1 MTVAMRAS
9 DACPADAVFA
19 RLIEGTL
26 AGDGL
31 RQLEAHCDGCEACAR
46 ALAELARTITPARG
60 DWLGGRYRI
69 LEPLAAGG
77 MGVVDTA
84 FDTKLQRKVAIKRL
98 REATGGPTAER
109 RRKRFLREA
118 QMLASLSHPN
128 VLTVHDVG
136 EIEREIYV
144 VMELVDGWPM
154 SRWISE
160 AQPRPGWQQIV
171 DMYLQVGRGLSA
183 AHQLGVVHRDVK
195 PENILVGR
203 SGRVLIGDFGLAGLT
218 DAREASVDPADEHSG
233 LTQTGAMLGTPAYM
247 APELHDGKP
256 SDLLSDQFS
265 FCVSLHESLHG
276 HRPFRGQTAGDIA
289 AAMRA
294 GPPPAGADGVPR
306 AIDRVLATGLAADPA
321 RRHPS
326 MDALLASLQ
335 RARDPRTVR
344 PLVVAGAAV
353 VLAVLAAVVV
363 TVTRRS
369 SASAPP
375 AATLPPRI
383 AAEAA
388 KPDGPPIATLPPP
401 AQHPA
406 VPPPPAIATA
416 SHPHANRSATAKRT
430 AQALVAQRFREH
442 NPQIDPQLLL
452 YLADRAHADRNG
464 ADCITAMS
472 QMPANAWP
480 PALSDRALRRRA
492 ACEML
497 RGNCEQG
504 RRLLARLDGAE
515 GARTA
520 LLANCPAAALP
531 KIEDGIRA
539 VAVQADEAR
548 YAGNK
553 PARRKELDQVLQRQ
567 AATADIQACFRNR
580 RASRAC
586 GPRLAL
592 LARSYQVLAESFL
605 VAGDCATGARLDVLH
620 SQARFQHLQPDGG
633 DPALRCRAER
643 IAEFYRSC
651 AAAGEAA
658 ERRCLAPR

>member
-1 MTVAMRAS
+1 MTVAMRSA
-9 DACPADAVFA
+9 DPCPPDEMFT

-26 AGDGL
+26 AGDRL
-31 RQLEAHCDGCEACAR
+31 RQLEAHCDGCEACGR
-46 ALAELARTITPARG
+46 TMAELARTITPARG

-98 REATGGPTAER
+98 REAAGGPTGER

-218 DAREASVDPADEHSG
+218 DAREASTDAADEHSG
-233 LTQTGAMLGTPAYM
+233 LTQTGAVLGTPAYM
-247 APELHDGKP
+247 APELHDGKA

-276 HRPFRGQTAGDIA
+276 RRPFRGQTAADIA

-294 GPPPAGADGVPR
+294 GPPPPGADGVPR
-306 AIDRVLATGLAADPA
+306 SIDRVLARGLAADPA
-321 RRHPS
+321 RRHLS
-326 MDALLASLQ
+326 MDTLLASLA
-335 RARDPRTVR
+335 RARDRRTVR
-344 PLVVAGAAV
+344 PLVVTGAAV
-353 VLAVLAAVVV
+353 VLAAVAAAV
-363 TVTRRS
+363 TAMQWS
-369 SASAPP
+369 PAPP
-375 AATLPPRI
+375 RTTAEAPNAAAPALATVPRALPP
-383 AAEAA
+383 
-388 KPDGPPIATLPPP
+388 LPP
-401 AQHPA
+401 HPA
-406 VPPPPAIATA
+406 PPPPAIATA
-416 SHPHANRSATAKRT
+416 PLATHPHATRSATGKRT
-430 AQALVAQRFREH
+430 AQALVAQRFREQ

-464 ADCITAMS
+464 ADCMTAMS
-472 QMPANAWP
+472 QIPANAWP

-497 RGNCEQG
+497 RGNCEVG

-520 LLANCPAAALP
+520 LLANCPASALP

-553 PARRKELDQVLQRQ
+553 PARRKQLEQVLQRQ
-567 AATADIQACFRNR
+567 ASAPEIQACFRNR

-605 VAGDCATGARLDVLH
+605 VGGDCATGARLDVLH
-620 SQARFQHLQPDGG
+620 SQARFQHLQPDEG